1 MKWPVLNLRVFQ
13 KYKMPKQG
21 YYFLLAL
28 GFFTRIPV
36 PSFPNFNESDLNHCA
51 KYFPLIGIVVGL
63 IGAASFALSAEF
75 LPQNVAVLIS
85 MVATIYL
92 TGAFHEDGLADSTDG
107 LGGGWGREQILTI
120 MQDSRLGTYGAV
132 AVILMLF
139 AKFQLLNSLNS
150 YFVSFALI
158 AGHALSRLS
167 AVYVMATLSY
177 TKPEGKA
184 KPLATQISAVDLA
197 VANVFG
203 LLPFFVMVGLLVF
216 NNHSTSNTIKFSLMT
231 LIPVLL
237 SWFWWRHKIYKW
249 LGGYTGDTLGAMQQ
263 IVELAFY
270 LGLTVWSYN
279 V

>member
-1 MKWPVLNLRVFQ
+1 MQ
-13 KYKMPKQG
+13 KEWK
-21 YYFLLAL
+21 YFLLAL

-36 PSFPNFNESDLNHCA
+36 PSFADFKESDLNRSA
-51 KYFPLIGIVVGL
+51 KYFPLIGIIVGL
-63 IGAASFALSAEF
+63 FGAGSFAISAQF

-85 MVATIYL
+85 MVVTIYL
-92 TGAFHEDGLADSTDG
+92 TGAFHEDGLADSADG
-107 LGGGWGREQILTI
+107 IGGGWAREQILTI

-132 AVILMLF
+132 ALFLMLF
-139 AKFQLLNSLNS
+139 AKFQLLSSLNH
-150 YFVSFALI
+150 YLLQFALI

-167 AVYVMATLSY
+167 AVYVMATINY

-184 KPLATQISAVDLA
+184 KLLATQISLVDLA
-197 VANVFG
+197 VASVFG
-203 LLPFFVMVGLLVF
+203 LLPFFAMIGLLVA
-216 NNHSTSNTIKFSLMT
+216 NNHAFAITIKFVLMT

-270 LGLTVWSYN
+270 FGLAVWSFN